1 MTKRCMSWL
10 IILAAAVYGCTQRS
24 PELQIIHDAAEA
36 MGGVEAVQG
45 VTTLVVEGSG
55 SNYRLGQNRNPDS
68 ELPISKVES
77 YKLEVDL
84 QNHRARTEIIS
95 TNFAGN
101 LRTAVTALDGNVA
114 YNVGRSG
121 SPQRVGSTAA
131 RENRAQ
137 YYHHPLTLLQAA
149 LAEDVEMAAT
159 VSNLRQEMGHDVV
172 DITTADGSQLTLHVD
187 PETKLPLMISSAS
200 YNSNLGDTVI
210 ATSFSDYAAAG
221 ELTLPQQRSQGRDT
235 FPISDLRVMHTVNGE
250 TGDLTAPEDVA
261 SADEPGP
268 RPANVEVEE
277 LASGVWFLA
286 GQSHH
291 SVLVDFPEYT
301 VLVEAPQND
310 TRTLAVIEQ
319 ARELVPDKPLRYV
332 INTHHHFD
340 HSGGLRA
347 AVSEGLTVIT
357 HETNRSLFEDLVARQ
372 HTIVADRLA
381 QNPAELMLETVTGD
395 EVYELKGGTRIME
408 LYRIGDNPHNDGML
422 AVYLPGEQI
431 LIQADMY
438 IPGVGGEFAT
448 AAAVLLQSIRD
459 RELRVSRLVPIHGA
473 VAPLDELEQAVR
485 DAEAE
490 AN

>member
-1 MTKRCMSWL
+1 M
-10 IILAAAVYGCTQRS
+10 
-24 PELQIIHDAAEA
+24 
-36 MGGVEAVQG
+36 
-45 VTTLVVEGSG
+45 
-55 SNYRLGQNRNPDS
+55 
-68 ELPISKVES
+68 
-77 YKLEVDL
+77 
-84 QNHRARTEIIS
+84 
-95 TNFAGN
+95 
-101 LRTAVTALDGNVA
+101 
-114 YNVGRSG
+114 
-121 SPQRVGSTAA
+121 
-131 RENRAQ
+131 
-137 YYHHPLTLLQAA
+137 
-149 LAEDVEMAAT
+149 
-159 VSNLRQEMGHDVV
+159 
-172 DITTADGSQLTLHVD
+172 
-187 PETKLPLMISSAS
+187 
-200 YNSNLGDTVI
+200 I